1 MAVTEIKSNLEI
13 ESKIGVKNVGDK
25 TNLV

>member
-1 MAVTEIKSNLEI
+1 MSATEIKSNLKI
-13 ESKIGVKNVGDK
+13 ESKIGVNNVGDK